1 VIDKMLFVTI
11 WELNPDFD
19 PSKLTDLAQTFMS
32 KNLFPAEG
40 VEMVGWY
47 VTPEY
52 WGVTISKSDTVEAII
67 NEANG
72 WRIAMPGIFI
82 KFKIAPAMEVAQV
95 LPMMTKL
102 AKKIRG

>member
-1 VIDKMLFVTI
+1 MLFVTI

-40 VEMVGWY
+40 IEVLGWY
-47 VTPEY
+47 VTQEY
-52 WGVTISKSDTVEAII
+52 WGVTISII

-72 WRIAMPGIFI
+72 WRIAMPGIFK
-82 KFKIAPAMEVAQV
+82 KFKTAPAMEVAQV
-95 LPMMTKL
+95 LPLMTKL
-102 AKKIRG
+102 AKKIRE